1 MRYGP
6 LLPPILVE
14 EEAHPLRFG
23 LLYSKPPDRQQ
34 EQGFQE
40 DWRFH
45 YGQVWDD
52 RQSSWGVHQP
62 DLWHKPVYWV
72 HFQLFSSLTKEEED
86 VAEFLFHLF
95 ENKRTNQIRYFKDY
109 GNYEDFEVLYK
120 PSDIKKVCSSE
131 AIGCPSSS
139 TESRMIASRSS
150 PLKEYLIS
158 PLLLLSLDQ

>member
-45 YGQVWDD
+45 YGQV
-52 RQSSWGVHQP
+52 
-62 DLWHKPVYWV
+62 
-72 HFQLFSSLTKEEED
+72 
-86 VAEFLFHLF
+86 
-95 ENKRTNQIRYFKDY
+95 
-109 GNYEDFEVLYK
+109 
-120 PSDIKKVCSSE
+120 
-131 AIGCPSSS
+131 
-139 TESRMIASRSS
+139 
-150 PLKEYLIS
+150 
-158 PLLLLSLDQ
+158 